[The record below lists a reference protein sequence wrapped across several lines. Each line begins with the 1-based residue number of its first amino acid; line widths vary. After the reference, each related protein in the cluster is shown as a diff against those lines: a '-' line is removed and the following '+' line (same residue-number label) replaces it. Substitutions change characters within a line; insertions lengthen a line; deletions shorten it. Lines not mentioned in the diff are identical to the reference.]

1 MNSIAEPKDL
11 VRYNSIQVF
20 LHWLSALLLII
31 MLFMG
36 TFILQNLPNDVEKAE
51 PIKVHMIV
59 GGVIAL
65 IMLFRLIMKWMTAQ
79 PIHKTTGNQFID
91 FSAKAAHTL
100 LYVLV
105 FAMWG
110 SGVALAITANIPDV
124 VFDGIGTLPADFDS
138 FPARHLHGLLGI
150 LLSFLVILHVIGSLY
165 HHFILKDNLFTLMW
179 FK

>member
-1 MNSIAEPKDL
+1 MNSTTKTP
-11 VRYNSIQVF
+11 VRYNRIQIF

-36 TFILQNLPNDVEKAE
+36 SFVLQNLPNDAEKTG

-65 IMLFRLIMKWMTAQ
+65 VMLFRLIMKWVTAQ
-79 PIHKTTGNQFID
+79 PKPKKTWHRFFD
-91 FSAKAAHTL
+91 FSANVAHL
-100 LYVLV
+100 SLYVLI
-105 FAMWG
+105 FMMWG

-124 VFDGIGTLPADFDS
+124 VFDGIGTLPPDFS
-138 FPARHLHGLLGI
+138 VYPARHLHGLLGV
-150 LLSFLVILHVIGSLY
+150 LLSFLVGLHILAALY
-165 HHFILKDNLFTLMW
+165 HQFIIKDKLFSLMW